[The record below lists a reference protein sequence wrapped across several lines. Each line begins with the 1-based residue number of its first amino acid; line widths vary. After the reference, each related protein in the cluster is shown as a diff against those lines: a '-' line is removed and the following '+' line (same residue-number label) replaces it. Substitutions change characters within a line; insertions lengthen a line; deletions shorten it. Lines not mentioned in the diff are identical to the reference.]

1 MIPLLLGAL
10 AVGVL
15 IAANWDDI
23 VDWIRDSVAK
33 IKEAF
38 QTWKNKI
45 TILVKK
51 VKEDI
56 ITFIERVRYREN
68 GEVIEKLTE
77 REIDE
82 SEVPAEIL
90 ARVKGKRK
98 IDVTA
103 DMSKIM
109 ELEL

>member
-1 MIPLLLGAL
+1 
-10 AVGVL
+10 
-15 IAANWDDI
+15 
-23 VDWIRDSVAK
+23 
-33 IKEAF
+33 
-38 QTWKNKI
+38 
-45 TILVKK
+45 
-51 VKEDI
+51 
-56 ITFIERVRYREN
+56 VRYREN

>member
-98 IDVTA
+98 IDVTE
-103 DMSKIM
+103 DMSKLM

>member
-90 ARVKGKRK
+90 VRVKGKRK

>member
-45 TILVKK
+45 TILVNK

-98 IDVTA
+98 IDVTE
-103 DMSKIM
+103 DMSKLM

>member
-90 ARVKGKRK
+90 VRVKGKRK
-98 IDVTA
+98 IDVTE
-103 DMSKIM
+103 DMSKLM

>member
-1 MIPLLLGAL
+1 
-10 AVGVL
+10 VGVL

-77 REIDE
+77 REIDD

-98 IDVTA
+98 IDVTE
-103 DMSKIM
+103 DMSKLM